1 MLYFFFSSRRRHTRF
16 DCDWSSDVCSSDL
29 HFQLPDH
36 HPVLAGHLD
45 HMVGDLEMIKPK
57 GCKLAQDLTFPW
69 NLCRQDYVVSGNPVG
84 EKEEKSTIPKVVDV
98 LDLPPLE
105 RCLIKISSQ
114 LGAHFVPLFR
124 YSCNFF
130 EVAGSDMA
138 SIAAASKAAF
148 VPLSTPTVP
157 TGTPEGIWTIER
169 IDSSP
174 ASFPETGTPMTG
186 FVVSEATNPGRCAAS
201 PAIAMKTSDLESS
214 TYRSTSL
221 WFLWAEMTLVSYGM
235 PSFSSTVSAFLAI
248 SRSLSDPINM
258 LTVLVNF

>member
-1 MLYFFFSSRRRHTRF
+1 
-16 DCDWSSDVCSSDL
+16 
-29 HFQLPDH
+29 
-36 HPVLAGHLD
+36 
-45 HMVGDLEMIKPK
+45 MVRNFEMIKPK

-69 NLCRQDYVVSGNPVG
+69 ALCRQDYVVSGDSVG
-84 EKEEKSTIPKVVDV
+84 EKEEQSTIPEVVDV
-98 LDLPPLE
+98 LDLASLE

-186 FVVSEATNPGRCAAS
+186 FVVSEATDTGGCAAS
-201 PAIAMKTSDLESS
+201 PAIPLKTTALEA
-214 TYRSTSL
+214 Y
-221 WFLWAEMTLVSYGM
+221 
-235 PSFSSTVSAFLAI
+235 
-248 SRSLSDPINM
+248 
-258 LTVLVNF
+258 